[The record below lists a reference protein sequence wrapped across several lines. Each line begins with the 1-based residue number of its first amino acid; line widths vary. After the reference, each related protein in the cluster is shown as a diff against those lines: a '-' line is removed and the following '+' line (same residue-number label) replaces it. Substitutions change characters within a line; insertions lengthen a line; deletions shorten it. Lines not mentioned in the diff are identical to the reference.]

1 MPVASR
7 PAHPRPELPGLPKR
21 HGQCL
26 PPLVP
31 GATPAGCHWH
41 QLAVHPVPEQNV
53 LAFCR
58 AYLILFGSISPSF
71 AFVVLFFR
79 LPYQRLKVRVQEIGG
94 TLCGTETH
102 LLAGEAGEKEC
113 TKFQSQDETYLPNEP
128 GSRGRLSCRS
138 LL

>member
-94 TLCGTETH
+94 TLCGTSERAWIQREAFVPFAVVDMTH
-102 LLAGEAGEKEC
+102 LIVPDL
-113 TKFQSQDETYLPNEP
+113 
-128 GSRGRLSCRS
+128 RL
-138 LL
+138 